1 MVIEGE
7 NTHITVGPLVYV
19 FWTKGEQPFSVST
32 LLARPE
38 PADVPVFFASR
49 RRHTRCSRDWSSD
62 VCSSDLGYGSNA
74 GIPGSS
80 SPYRPEVRR
89 TLAGPR
95 RRRPPGLMRFKLRLS
110 KGSQEMGNM
119 KRILTEATILLG
131 FGLAGISASG
141 QVTPER
147 LLESATEPQ
156 NWLMYSGDYAGRRYS
171 TLDQINT
178 KNAASLVPKW
188 AYQTMAG
195 GKFETT
201 SLVVDGV
208 LYATGADDR
217 AFALDAPS
225 GRPIWQYQ
233 RSLPPDIRPCC
244 GRVNRGMAILG
255 DKVFLGTLDAHVIA
269 LDTKTGNV
277 VWDVGTSDYR
287 KGYSITLA
295 PLVINH
301 LVLIGVSGGEYGI
314 RGFID
319 AYDAVTGARKWRFYT
334 VPGPGE
340 PGHETW
346 EGDSW
351 KIGGAPAWITG
362 TYDPATNTTFWTTGN
377 PSPSNRGEG
386 RAGDNLYSNS
396 LLALDPDTGKL
407 KWYFQFTKHD
417 EHDYD
422 ATQVPVMIDQGDQH
436 LIVQANRN
444 GFFYVIDR
452 RDGKL
457 LSATPYGKVSWSNAK
472 DASGVPLERKEA
484 SPTLTGVPVCPGAI
498 GATNWMS
505 PTYDPQT
512 KLFYVTAREQCD
524 IFSSAPQPYEAGH
537 AFYGSAYFPN
547 DDAQPF
553 WGAVRAIDPATSQVK
568 WELKHLSPSWSGV
581 LSTAGGL
588 VFTGDA
594 EGNFMA
600 LDAASG
606 KILWHFQCGASVY
619 ASPMSYAMDGR
630 QYVAIAAGTT
640 LFAFGLP

>member
-1 MVIEGE
+1 MKREL
-7 NTHITVGPLVYV
+7 T
-19 FWTKGEQPFSVST
+19 
-32 LLARPE
+32 
-38 PADVPVFFASR
+38 
-49 RRHTRCSRDWSSD
+49 
-62 VCSSDLGYGSNA
+62 
-74 GIPGSS
+74 
-80 SPYRPEVRR
+80 
-89 TLAGPR
+89 GPR
-95 RRRPPGLMRFKLRLS
+95 AKSRFLGRKERGLGM
-110 KGSQEMGNM
+110 
-119 KRILTEATILLG
+119 TILGAVVAAFLAEIVYS
-131 FGLAGISASG
+131 GLASFASG
-141 QVTPER
+141 QVTAQR
-147 LLESATEPQ
+147 LLDSAKEPQ
-156 NWLMYSGDYAGRRYS
+156 NWLMYSGDYAGRHFS

-178 KNAASLVPKW
+178 ANASSIVPKW
-188 AYQTMAG
+188 AYQTMG
-195 GKFETT
+195 TGKYEST

-208 LYATGADDR
+208 LYGTGADDR
-217 AFALDAPS
+217 AFALDARS

-244 GRVNRGMAILG
+244 GRVNRGLAILG
-255 DKVFLGTLDAHVIA
+255 DKVFMGTLDAHVIA

-277 VWDVGTSDYR
+277 VWDVNTAEYA

-295 PLVINH
+295 PLVIKN
-301 LVLIGVSGGEYGI
+301 LVFIGVSGGEYGI

-319 AYDAVTGARKWRFYT
+319 AYDASTGQRKWRFYT
-334 VPGPGE
+334 IPGPGE
-340 PGHETW
+340 PGHESW

-386 RAGDNLYSNS
+386 RAGDNLYSNC

-407 KWYFQFTKHD
+407 KWHFQFTKHD

-422 ATQVPVMIDQGDQH
+422 ATQVPVLVDQGDRH

-452 RDGKL
+452 TNGKL
-457 LSATPYGKVSWSNAK
+457 LSATPYGRVTWSDSK
-472 DASGVPLERKEA
+472 DANGVPVQRQEA
-484 SPTLTGVPVCPGAI
+484 SPTLQGVPVCPGAL
-498 GATNWMS
+498 GATNWFS

-524 IFSSAPQPYEAGH
+524 IFSTAPQPYEAGH

-553 WGAVRAIDPATSQVK
+553 WGALRAIDPATSQIK

-588 VFTGDA
+588 VFSGDA
-594 EGNFMA
+594 DGNFMA

-606 KILWHFQCGASVY
+606 KILWHFQCGASIY
-619 ASPMSYAMDGR
+619 AAPMTYALNGK
-630 QYVAIAAGTT
+630 QYIAIAAGTA